1 MPAFPK
7 VSASRAPPGMK
18 LDGNDGNAPETPPG
32 AGSVSEDGH
41 EAHERLPSALSEM
54 AERHNTKQILKLA
67 RDLVYK
73 VQTLIENK

>member
-1 MPAFPK
+1 MGWGLLRCDLSGP
-7 VSASRAPPGMK
+7 
-18 LDGNDGNAPETPPG
+18 
-32 AGSVSEDGH
+32 SVCV
-41 EAHERLPSALSEM
+41 AEM